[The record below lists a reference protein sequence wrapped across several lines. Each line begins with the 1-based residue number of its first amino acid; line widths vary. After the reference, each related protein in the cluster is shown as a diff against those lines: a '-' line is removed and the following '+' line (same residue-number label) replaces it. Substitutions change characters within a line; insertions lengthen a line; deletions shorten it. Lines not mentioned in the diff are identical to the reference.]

1 MRFTIYRSLSDG
13 QWYWRLQARNHEVI
27 AQGEGYARRGG
38 AEHAVGLMRAAAD
51 APLVVLSEAE

>member
-13 QWYWRLQARNHEVI
+13 LWYWNLRARNHEIV
-27 AQGEGYARRGG
+27 AQGEGYARQRG
-38 AEHAVGLMRAAAD
+38 AEHAIELMRSASD